1 MENLATGIGQIG
13 YACLI
18 VAFFTLCVFVF
29 IAPWRCW
36 VWLKRLHAQQEEID
50 SSRRQEATAM
60 LNVLGDIAKLQ
71 VKTNQGIDGLRKA
84 VEGIKI
90 PTVVA
95 ASAAP
100 RPDVLV
106 CPVCK
111 GQMDRP
117 EGVQEG
123 QHVRCPYCNHKFEFH
138 AA

>member
-1 MENLATGIGQIG
+1 MNDVTIGMFGSFLIG
-13 YACLI
+13 AALL
-18 VAFFTLCVFVF
+18 VLCVLVF

-95 ASAAP
+95 TNPAS
-100 RPDVLV
+100 RSDVLI
-106 CPVCK
+106 CPICK
-111 GQMDRP
+111 GQMDKP

-123 QHVRCPYCNHKFEFH
+123 QHIRCPYCNQKFEFH
-138 AA
+138 AV

>member
-1 MENLATGIGQIG
+1 MNEVAIGMIG
-13 YACLI
+13 YC
-18 VAFFTLCVFVF
+18 VAVAALFVLCVLVF

-36 VWLKRLHAQQEEID
+36 VWLKRLHAQQEAID

-71 VKTNQGIDGLRKA
+71 VKTNQELAGLRKA

-95 ASAAP
+95 SSAAS

-138 AA
+138 AE